1 MEEKKKRILLVDDE
15 PSFTRLMKLNLEAN
29 GPYEVQIV
37 NHGQEALAA
46 ARAFRP
52 DLIFLDVIMP
62 DADGGEIASLLRSDA
77 ALRKTP
83 IVFLTAV
90 VSKNEV
96 VEHGDVIGGQTFLAK
111 PVTVEDV
118 KRTIEKLAA

>member
-1 MEEKKKRILLVDDE
+1 VKEKKRILLVDDE
-15 PSFTRLMKLNLEAN
+15 PAFTRMMKLNLEQN
-29 GPYEVQIV
+29 GSYEVRIENDGGKV
-37 NHGQEALAA
+37 LAT

-62 DADGGEIASLLRSDA
+62 DIDGGQVASELRTDPV
-77 ALRKTP
+77 LQKTP

-96 VEHGDVIGGQTFLAK
+96 IQRGDLIGGQTFLAK
-111 PVTVEDV
+111 PVTVADMLE
-118 KRTIEKLAA
+118 TIEKFAA